1 MPVLTAHDLHKSFG
15 PQTILD
21 GVSVNTRTGERVGLV
36 GVNGSGRSTLAR
48 ILAGVEQA
56 DSGTI
61 ARRRGAEIGVLSQD
75 PVFEPTDTARDVVL
89 AGLSAWHAAKARHDE
104 VSRALAAGSGDAEA
118 LLAEQAEAGADVE
131 RLGGWDMKEWSAG
144 LASAVALRGTLDDGS
159 DEDVGYVVEAKIPWS
174 SFAKAKAAPPSPGDA
189 WRMNFYAMQDNG
201 GAAWSPILGE
211 GNFHRARRFWRVRFV
226 GAGGETD
233 GAGGPARD
241 ASAASVPASSAAPP
255 GATSAAGA
263 RPGAAAASAS
273 AGPKLDHRANPPDR

>member
-21 GVSVNTRTGERVGLV
+21 GISVNTRTGERVGLV
-36 GVNGSGRSTLAR
+36 GVNGSGKSTLAR
-48 ILAGVEQA
+48 I
-56 DSGTI
+56 
-61 ARRRGAEIGVLSQD
+61 
-75 PVFEPTDTARDVVL
+75 L

-211 GNFHRARRFWRVRFV
+211 GNFHRARRFGRVRFV
-226 GAGGETD
+226 PAEGDAG
-233 GAGGPARD
+233 R
-241 ASAASVPASSAAPP
+241 AP
-255 GATSAAGA
+255 
-263 RPGAAAASAS
+263 SAS
-273 AGPKLDHRANPPDR
+273 AGPKPGYRADPLDR